1 MKNHRLTNT
10 QLENLGT
17 RVKIGSKSINPIPQ
31 KMPITN
37 QAVEA
42 MLRW

>member
-17 RVKIGSKSINPIPQ
+17 RVKIGSKGISPIPQ
-31 KMPITN
+31 ALPITN
-37 QAVEA
+37 QTIET
-42 MLRW
+42 MLRK

>member
-17 RVKIGSKSINPIPQ
+17 RVKIGPKAITPIPQ
-31 KMPITN
+31 ALPVTN
-37 QAVEA
+37 QAIEA
-42 MLRW
+42 MLRK